1 MCDCWTNRKRKVT
14 DEGVF
19 YFSLGL
25 DFSALVVSKEVK
37 KLKKM
42 GIELVR
48 ELTEKTSNLK

>member
-1 MCDCWTNRKRKVT
+1 MFDCWSKQKFKIT

-42 GIELVR
+42 GIDLVR
-48 ELTEKTSNLK
+48 ELTDKTSNLR

>member
-1 MCDCWTNRKRKVT
+1 MQECWTKPKLKIT

-25 DFSALVVSKEVK
+25 DFSALFVSKELK

-42 GIELVR
+42 AIEFVR
-48 ELTEKTSNLK
+48 ELTDKTNNLK